1 MTTLKYYGHSCFLL
15 TADNG
20 WKGVFDPY
28 EDGSVDGL
36 KLPEITAD
44 AVFCSHGHSDHNA
57 ADKVIIQQPQTS
69 CPYEITILKTDHDN
83 AGGLLRGKNDIV
95 ILKSE
100 TETII
105 HCGDLGRKLKEEEAQ
120 AMKNADLL
128 MIPCGG
134 FFTIDAKEAKA
145 IIDQLQPKL
154 TVLMHYRRGAC
165 GYQVLATLEKIT
177 GTMKDLRILDTD
189 TIDLI
194 PETGILV
201 LTPSESLIG

>member
-15 TADNG
+15 SADNG

-57 ADKVIIQQPQTS
+57 EHLINIHEPKTS
-69 CPYEITILKTDHDN
+69 CPYETVILKTDHDN

-95 ILKSE
+95 ILKNE

-105 HCGDLGRKLKEEEAQ
+105 HCGDLGRKLRDEEAE
-120 AMKNADLL
+120 AMKGADLL

-134 FFTIDAKEAKA
+134 FFTIDIKEARA
-145 IIDQLQPKL
+145 IIDQLQPRL
-154 TVLMHYRRGAC
+154 AVLMHFRRGTS
-165 GYQVLATLEKIT
+165 GYKVLASLEKIAK
-177 GTMKDLRILDTD
+177 TMPELHILETD
-189 TIDLI
+189 TIDLKQ
-194 PETGILV
+194 ETGIVV
-201 LTPSESLIG
+201 LTPSESLI